1 MKSPASLHLVIQS
14 SRVPARPGTVS
25 DITMSTVNMPAKIL
39 FNRASIGS
47 GHLYDS
53 GPELEKHKDN
63 RTFVRAKVVFCFTHH
78 HASDL
83 RMVL

>member
-1 MKSPASLHLVIQS
+1 
-14 SRVPARPGTVS
+14 
-25 DITMSTVNMPAKIL
+25 MSTVNTPATIL
-39 FNRASIGS
+39 FKSASIGS

-53 GPELEKHKDN
+53 GPASEKYKEN
-63 RTFVRAKVVFCFTHH
+63 RTFVMAEVVFCFTHH